1 MIILDTNILWGVT
14 LDSST
19 ADLLRALR
27 AAGVRVAVPWVV
39 MEELAS
45 QRALQYAETHDK
57 AASAL
62 KELKRHVPWGGV
74 PKLGQ
79 VDTERHRKHW
89 RNTYR
94 QMVEVIQPSAEVLRN
109 ALFRE
114 SNVLAPC
121 KRVGGQKGEKTG
133 SRDAAIWLTA
143 VEYARKHEDDKVY
156 FVSTNTKD
164 FGNGTEYPEP
174 MKSDLA
180 GIEGRFFHLTSMD
193 DVLSRFA
200 KQADPDPEF
209 LPALLARE
217 ETIEL
222 LVDAL
227 SEHLP
232 TFASK
237 TDDGWLNP
245 RLTCTRLGDG
255 EDAGEALSGLGWFNT
270 PSLTLD
276 DVSDESARSIDGQDW
291 YMATVRL
298 FATGFMVL
306 AGPSFIPAA
315 NALEA
320 RVLVTQDKTGTRP
333 SVLRCKP
340 PRALDAEEVSR
351 VLNTWTNWQQEV
363 EASFPP
369 DRLPRQASAKTSAL
383 PQSDSSAAALSFL
396 IMMAVDAWMN
406 RKRSK

>member
-1 MIILDTNILWGVT
+1 MIILDANILWGVT
-14 LDSST
+14 LNSST

-27 AAGVRVAVPWVV
+27 AAGIQVAVPWVV

-45 QRALQYAETHDK
+45 QRALHYAETHDK

-62 KELKRHVPWGGV
+62 NELKRHVPWGGV

-94 QMVEVIQPSAEVLRN
+94 QMVEVIEPSAEALRT

-121 KRVGGQKGEKTG
+121 KRVGGQKGDKTG

-143 VEYARKHEDDKVY
+143 VEYARKHEDDTVY

-164 FGNGTEYPEP
+164 FGDGTEYPEP

-180 GIEGRFFHLTSMD
+180 GIEGRFFHLTSLD
-193 DVLSRFA
+193 DVVERFA
-200 KQADPDPEF
+200 GPAEIDPEF
-209 LPALLARE
+209 LPAFLARK

-222 LVDAL
+222 LTDAL

-232 TFASK
+232 AFASK
-237 TDDGWLNP
+237 PDEEWLNRRLSYTPLGGDEEVGEVGSAVGWLNP
-245 RLTCTRLGDG
+245 PLLTF
-255 EDAGEALSGLGWFNT
+255 DA
-270 PSLTLD
+270 
-276 DVSDESARSIDGQDW
+276 VSDVTAHSIDGQDW

-298 FATGFMVL
+298 FASGFMVL
-306 AGPSFIPAA
+306 TGPTLIPAA

-333 SVLRCKP
+333 SVLRCER
-340 PRALDAEEVSR
+340 PRTLSADEASR
-351 VLNTWTNWQQEV
+351 VPHMGTNWRQEL
-363 EASFPP
+363 EAQFPP
-369 DRLPRQASAKTSAL
+369 NNLPRQASAKVGLLAQL
-383 PQSDSSAAALSFL
+383 DSSAAATFF
-396 IMMAVDAWMN
+396 IAMAIDAFMN